1 MFRPGNFAPSEAD
14 HEAVKARGR
23 EIFEKGLGL
32 MDKALQGREYLF
44 ERFSIADA
52 ALFYVEFWGADRLHM
67 TLPPNCAAHYAR
79 MKARPAVQK
88 VLRAEGFSS

>member
-1 MFRPGNFAPSEAD
+1 
-14 HEAVKARGR
+14 
-23 EIFEKGLGL
+23 
-32 MDKALQGREYLF
+32 MDKALLGREYLF

-88 VLRAEGFSS
+88 VLQAEGFAA